1 MLFPEKW
8 RKPDFG
14 RRAMS
19 IMNSLK
25 KRKKA
30 AVFDIVNT
38 LLVVLIT
45 AITAYP
51 LYFCVIASLSDPVE
65 VAAGHTLFGIQGF
78 TLDAYALVLQ
88 EEQLWTGYRNTIIY
102 TVLAT
107 LYRLAFTIP
116 AAYVLSK
123 DQLPFKGILS
133 WYFFITMY
141 ISGGMI
147 PEYLLI
153 KDLGLLN
160 NPLVMIV
167 GSGVNAYNLIV
178 TRQYFSA
185 NIHQSLCD
193 AAYMDGAGEW
203 CTFSKIALPLAK
215 PIIAV
220 MALYIGVGTWNTY
233 YKALLYIYDK
243 DYYPLQLV
251 LRNILNANQ
260 LDLSNIQ
267 GAASDL
273 ENLIY
278 RANMAQGMK
287 YSIVIVASIPLIMIY
302 PFLQKY
308 FEKGV
313 MVGSVKG

>member
-1 MLFPEKW
+1 
-8 RKPDFG
+8 
-14 RRAMS
+14 MS

-153 KDLGLLN
+153 KDLGL
-160 NPLVMIV
+160 PEDTIIGGIV
-167 GSGVNAYNLIV
+167 RGDKV
-178 TRQYFSA
+178 F
-185 NIHQSLCD
+185 
-193 AAYMDGAGEW
+193 
-203 CTFSKIALPLAK
+203 
-215 PIIAV
+215 IAV
-220 MALYIGVGTWNTY
+220 DNMEINPYDRVVVFAMPASVGRIGY
-233 YKALLYIYDK
+233 YF
-243 DYYPLQLV
+243 
-251 LRNILNANQ
+251 N
-260 LDLSNIQ
+260 
-267 GAASDL
+267 
-273 ENLIY
+273 
-278 RANMAQGMK
+278 
-287 YSIVIVASIPLIMIY
+287 
-302 PFLQKY
+302 
-308 FEKGV
+308 
-313 MVGSVKG
+313 